1 MRRTLGGLVTI
12 ATLALAPSMVQ
23 AQTTLGPTLAM
34 HDDGDLAIGA
44 TLGAPM
50 ASLGEG
56 IGLMADFLIF
66 FPDAGSYF
74 EVNANLTYDFPLENS
89 TVVPF
94 VLAGVNIGH
103 ASVDT
108 GVTGV
113 GTVSDTDAGLNVG
126 GGIAFDAGNFRPSVA
141 GRFRLGGGT
150 GFVVFA
156 TLPFVLGN

>member
-1 MRRTLGGLVTI
+1 MRRTLGGIVTI
-12 ATLALAPSMVQ
+12 AMLALVPSMLQ

-34 HDDGDLAIGA
+34 HDDGDLGIGA

-94 VLAGVNIGH
+94 VLAGLNIGR
-103 ASVDT
+103 ASVD
-108 GVTGV
+108 VPGV
-113 GTVSDTDAGLNVG
+113 GSTSNTDLGLNVG
-126 GGIAFDAGNFRPSVA
+126 GGIAFDAGTFRPSVA
-141 GRFRLGGGT
+141 GRFRLGDGS

>member
-1 MRRTLGGLVTI
+1 MRRTLGGIVTI
-12 ATLALAPSMVQ
+12 ATLFLAPSLVH

-34 HDDGDLAIGA
+34 HDDGDLGIGA

-66 FPDAGSYF
+66 FPEVGSYF

-94 VLAGVNIGH
+94 VLAGLNIGRW
-103 ASVDT
+103 SVDT
-108 GVTGV
+108 GLGS
-113 GTVSDTDAGLNVG
+113 GSDTDLGLNVG
-126 GGIAFDAGNFRPSVA
+126 GGIAFDAGTFRPSVA
-141 GRFRLGGGT
+141 GRFRLGDGS

-156 TLPFVLGN
+156 TLPFVLGS

>member
-1 MRRTLGGLVTI
+1 MRKFVVGI
-12 ATLALAPSMVQ
+12 AAVAALSLNPVASQ
-23 AQTTLGPTLAM
+23 AQVTLGPTLAM

-66 FPDAGSYF
+66 FPEVGSYF
-74 EVNANLTYDFPLENS
+74 EVNGNLTYDFPLENS

-94 VLAGVNIGH
+94 VLAGLNIGRS
-103 ASVDT
+103 SVDT
-108 GVTGV
+108 GIA
-113 GTVSDTDAGLNVG
+113 GTFSSTDAGLNIG
-126 GGIAFDAGNFRPSVA
+126 GGVAFDAGTFRPSVA
-141 GRFRLGGGT
+141 GRFRLGDGS

-156 TLPFVLGN
+156 TLPFVLGS